1 MDSSLAFIPSLETSL
16 KFLSMLSGKTPKVD
30 TLKLLSLLVRKN
42 AYGTQRKSHPFPNDK
57 CSCLSYNHSSESK
70 WELSVQV
77 YSGTLFPHNKMRHF
91 LEAHHKYST
100 TDTGGRVS
108 WSFSNLSVVFS
119 HSLRRTDSKPVLN
132 KGFLPSFPFS
142 VLADLG
148 LEWYQSA
155 CITDSIY
162 ISLHFLAKSE
172 KSLNCLVTFKIF
184 SAYSQNI
191 NARNDVQ
198 LQGI

>member
-70 WELSVQV
+70 SELSVQV

-100 TDTGGRVS
+100 TDIGG
-108 WSFSNLSVVFS
+108 L
-119 HSLRRTDSKPVLN
+119 LI
-132 KGFLPSFPFS
+132 FLKFISSIQPF
-142 VLADLG
+142 LKEDRLK
-148 LEWYQSA
+148 A
-155 CITDSIY
+155 CP
-162 ISLHFLAKSE
+162 K
-172 KSLNCLVTFKIF
+172 
-184 SAYSQNI
+184 
-191 NARNDVQ
+191 
-198 LQGI
+198 QGISPQFSIQCSSRLGTWMISICLYYR